1 VKSTY
6 WRTACEFITSL
17 AGNIGRDSDLP
28 DDSKPARTITE
39 KEMLLLKQNEIDRT
53 RLAEEQRL
61 KDEVDRTRIAEEQR
75 LKDEADRKTEAP
87 LFG

>member
-1 VKSTY
+1 
-6 WRTACEFITSL
+6 
-17 AGNIGRDSDLP
+17 
-28 DDSKPARTITE
+28 
-39 KEMLLLKQNEIDRT
+39 MLLLKQNEIDRT

-75 LKDEADRKTEAP
+75 LKDEAERHAEAP